1 MNKTRLYEPT
11 EADKIDKLRTE
22 VKWYSDE
29 LTRLDKEYSEVR
41 WRCEVIETAYLNKVD
56 ELERAE
62 SEL

>member
-1 MNKTRLYEPT
+1 MNKTRLYAST